1 MANVLFISEPY
12 LKDNSVINTNIEFKQ
27 LRPTI
32 MAVQDMQIQQAIGSP
47 MFEELKAQVI
57 ANNVTAANLTLITD
71 YLQPAIM
78 YWVLAD
84 SPLLLSYKFT
94 NKGIISHNSD
104 NAVNATQNEINFLA
118 QNYKKKAEWYTE
130 RVTDY
135 LCANHVLYPT
145 YVGPVPDGGISPNQ
159 NRYTSGLFVGARP
172 AQRRL
177 SDGTG
182 GIETFREP
190 YGCDTGNNNC
200 DC

>member
-47 MFEELKAQVI
+47 MFDELKAQVI
-57 ANNVTAANLTLITD
+57 GNTLTAANQTLIED

-104 NAVNATQNEINFLA
+104 NAVNASQNEINFLA

-135 LCANHVLYPT
+135 LCANHLLYPT

-172 AQRRL
+172 SQQRL
-177 SDGTG
+177 SGGGG

-190 YGCDTGNNNC
+190 YGNNNC